1 MDNYLARDEAR
12 VNLHLG
18 MKKWILPGGTEN
30 GWNLIVPA
38 LRTLMA
44 LEGLG
49 VDDILQE
56 VTFLEEELNYTDDD
70 ILDLDRSIRDLL
82 SATPE
87 V

>member
-1 MDNYLARDEAR
+1 
-12 VNLHLG
+12 
-18 MKKWILPGGTEN
+18 
-30 GWNLIVPA
+30 
-38 LRTLMA
+38 MA